1 MNTTLIRERLSNFIQ
16 IADDKKVKGLYA
28 LLEDDMQV
36 EVGERISISQYNKE
50 LDAAMEEVKLG
61 EVYSHEEVVEMSK
74 KW

>member
-28 LLEDDMQV
+28 LLEDDMQ
-36 EVGERISISQYNKE
+36 VGERISISQYNKE

>member
-1 MNTTLIRERLSNFIQ
+1 MDTTLIRERLSNFIK

-36 EVGERISISQYNKE
+36 GERISVSQYNKE
-50 LDAAMEEVKLG
+50 LDAAMEEIKRG
-61 EVYSHEEVVEMSK
+61 DVYSHEEVVRISK